1 MQQNFPNSLWKS
13 WSNIFRDPEVR
24 YCALVF
30 QDVDNCSSVLVFQ
43 VTRMGTKSHLQG
55 EGCRDSNPFFP
66 KHPHTVSP
74 PSTHTGARAHLYSH
88 VQIWTLQAH
97 NCPWQA
103 LWGQLG
109 KEREQATRGKDLSLL
124 PFPPL
129 PLLEFWSE
137 APDYKCVIA
146 TCAIFSSSSLPE
158 SRDWGSFPSKA
169 RQETDNERRLWDCW
183 RVHFTDSHAEADS
196 VSVMYPVDFPWL

>member
-13 WSNIFRDPEVR
+13 WSNIFRDPELR

-129 PLLEFWSE
+129 PLLSLLFASLG
-137 APDYKCVIA
+137 PPP
-146 TCAIFSSSSLPE
+146 TTSLPFLYSPFSPLPAAPPCSE
-158 SRDWGSFPSKA
+158 QRVKDTEQVAGP
-169 RQETDNERRLWDCW
+169 RQLRRKWKEWFQWAQTLTSSD
-183 RVHFTDSHAEADS
+183 T
-196 VSVMYPVDFPWL
+196 